1 MLKGEF
7 PMSVANLNTGERIKY
22 YRKESRLTQKQLA
35 DKVSLTPQVISNIER
50 NYTSVS
56 SEDLAKIA
64 NVLEVSTDDLL
75 SNEKSSQ
82 QEKSYYELSDK
93 EKSDI
98 AVQADQLLEGIE
110 SGDDL
115 SFYGEPA
122 TEEQKER
129 LRIAIRTAMEM
140 NKEEAKKKFTP
151 KKYRD

>member
-1 MLKGEF
+1 
-7 PMSVANLNTGERIKY
+7 MSVANLNTGERIKY

-64 NVLEVSTDDLL
+64 SVLEVSTDDLL

>member
-1 MLKGEF
+1 M
-7 PMSVANLNTGERIKY
+7 
-22 YRKESRLTQKQLA
+22 
-35 DKVSLTPQVISNIER
+35 
-50 NYTSVS
+50 
-56 SEDLAKIA
+56 AKIA
-64 NVLEVSTDDLL
+64 SVLEVSTDDLL